1 MKLTSN
7 NFEQNENSLLNITEQ
22 ELANAIRAL
31 AMDAVEKAKSGHPG
45 LPLGFADVATIL
57 FKNHLKFSSKN
68 PTWAN
73 RDRFILSAGH
83 GSMLIY
89 ALAYLC
95 GYEDITLD
103 DLKDFRQLGAKTA
116 GHPEVE
122 MLEAIET
129 TTGPLG
135 QGLANGVGMAFAER
149 LLSARFPNLIDHFTY
164 VMVGDGCLMEGIS
177 QESISFAG
185 HHKLNKLIV
194 LFDDNNICI
203 DGEVSLTSSE
213 DQKARFKA
221 CGWNV
226 IAVDGHNHQEIDDA
240 LNQAKRSDK
249 PTMIACKTII
259 AYGSP
264 NKSASAKSHGSP
276 LGEEE
281 IKLTKAALNW
291 PYAAFEI
298 PDNILSGWHEIGL
311 QGKKSYEA
319 WQAKLD
325 NNAQKDEF
333 NSFLT
338 KSFAEFE
345 AEIIK
350 FKQNLVAEK
359 KAIAT
364 RQASGEALELFT
376 KFVPQLIGGSADLT
390 GSNNTKTSNTASIT
404 TNNYNGRYVHYGIR
418 EHAMGAIMNGMALYG
433 GFIPYSGTF
442 LVFSDYC
449 KPAIRLSALMEQQV
463 IYVFTHDSIGLGEDG
478 PTHQPIEH
486 LDALRLVPNL
496 VVIRP
501 CDTVETLEAW
511 QLALNF
517 KDRPVALSLTRQALK
532 QFSNETSANN
542 NVAKGGY
549 IIAAEEHTYQ
559 ATIVASGSEVEI
571 AMQAKKLLEA
581 EKIGVRVVSMPS
593 VTLFAEQ
600 SKVYI
605 ESCLGKGPKVAIE
618 ASRSYSFDR
627 YVDKFIGMN
636 SFGASGKASD
646 LYEHF
651 GLTAENIIKEVKNL
665 LC

>member
-276 LGEEE
+276 LGAEE

-291 PYAAFEI
+291 PYAEFEI

-325 NNAQKDEF
+325 NDAQKNEF

-350 FKQNLVAEK
+350 FKQNLVTEK

-549 IIAAEEHTYQ
+549 IIAAEEHAYQ
-559 ATIVASGSEVEI
+559 TTIVASGSEVEI

-600 SKVYI
+600 SKAYI
-605 ESCLGKGPKVAIE
+605 ENCLGKGPKVAIE